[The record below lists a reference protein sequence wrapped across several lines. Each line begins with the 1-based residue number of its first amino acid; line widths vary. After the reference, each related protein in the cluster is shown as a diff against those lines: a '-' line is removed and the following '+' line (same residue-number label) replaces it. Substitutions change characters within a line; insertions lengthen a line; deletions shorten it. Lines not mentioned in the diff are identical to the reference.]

1 MMVLDFSQ
9 ESVREYYE
17 VIYYVFMY
25 YNQNQ

>member
-1 MMVLDFSQ
+1 MMFLDFSQ

-17 VIYYVFMY
+17 FIYYVFMY